1 MNIKNQSTNE
11 IRDKIQYKID
21 QIVINNF
28 TEKQQEKYKIYQSII
43 CSQIQKLKYFDS
55 ENITLKQ
62 VKTTFNLIER
72 NHNIIQLKQ
81 LLKQAVKILKPIIK
95 ADDKYGDNEFENNL
109 DGGWFQTSDE
119 CQTAL
124 ETLICA
130 ASSCSYAKL
139 PDSFE
144 ETDNNNDN
152 ADYSDQS
159 EEESETVEESNED
172 DE

>member
-1 MNIKNQSTNE
+1 MKNYNSSTNE
-11 IRDKIQYKID
+11 IRDKIKYQID
-21 QIVINNF
+21 QIVAKNF
-28 TEKQQEKYKIYQSII
+28 SGKEQEKYKIYQCVI
-43 CSQIQKLKYFDS
+43 CSQIQKLKQFNE

-62 VKTTFNLIER
+62 VRSTFNLIER
-72 NHNIIQLKQ
+72 NHNIIQLKE
-81 LLKQAVKILKPIIK
+81 LLKQTVKILKPIIK

-109 DGGWFQTSDE
+109 DGGWFKRSDE

-139 PDSFE
+139 PDNFE

-152 ADYSDQS
+152 ADFSDQS
-159 EEESETVEESNED
+159 EEASQTDGESNQD